1 MRPTVIKPQIWQ
13 RWREAHRLVLLAAF
27 EDSTTGMRVKEF
39 CQRLS
44 RELGSDCQLIEHVW
58 LFNTFRL
65 RELQEIAAEEASA
78 SDLVIISTY
87 RAGTLPDEVKGWIDL
102 WLQQRAS
109 QPAILLTLLD
119 TDYEGASKAVEA
131 YLQKAAR
138 RGSMEFLVGS
148 GEVPDVRWPSR

>member
-1 MRPTVIKPQIWQ
+1 
-13 RWREAHRLVLLAAF
+13 
-27 EDSTTGMRVKEF
+27 MRVKEF
-39 CQRLS
+39 RQRLS

-119 TDYEGASKAVEA
+119 TDYEGASNAVEA

-138 RGSMEFLVGS
+138 QGSMEFLVGS
-148 GEVPDVRWPSR
+148 GRRRTSAGRRGELRWPPGEACATPYPPGAVLLVFH